1 MAISYP
7 PNPLSYTTTPWADPS
22 GVYWIYNATKQRW
35 ARFDNKLQATFVQ
48 DIEPTGTK
56 AGQFWYKPTTESLYV
71 YDGSTWQEAGGGG
84 GASVV
89 VASTAPVDPETG
101 TVWLDTTDDTLKV
114 YDGTGWTPINTWN
127 ALTST
132 VDEIPFTILPPNG
145 DLAKGVLA
153 WDGTEETLSLGVAND
168 SVLQIGQETLY
179 HVQNASTTTA
189 IANGT
194 PVMYAGTVGSSGK
207 MYVAPWDGNVAN
219 VKKFMGIATCPI
231 PARTSDADT
240 GYVTHFGKVR
250 GIDTTGTPVGET
262 WASGQ
267 ILYLKK
273 GAGGLTNAAPTAP
286 GPRTIVALVV
296 NAHTNGTLFVRI
308 THGPNLGDDEL
319 VQLSALANRHA
330 LLYDSTDGRF
340 ENRAIVSAD
349 VSDATPLSD
358 GSKIVLRGALGDAA
372 FGEQISVQGIS
383 NKITINPIGFSISN
397 EENTNLLGVAFPQV
411 PAANRT
417 ITFPDRSG
425 IVVVSETGEV
435 SSSEE
440 CRSDHDGTYLY
451 IGRAPQGSSESANV
465 WTIKR
470 QLFSGTSTITTT
482 TATGVA
488 WTDRLEPTTTYT

>member
-1 MAISYP
+1 MITFPS
-7 PNPLSYTTTPWADPS
+7 NPLSYTTTPWADPS

-48 DIEPTGTK
+48 DAEPTGTK
-56 AGQFWYKPTTESLYV
+56 AGQFWYAPTAGTLYV
-71 YDGSTWQEAGGGG
+71 YDGSEWQEAGGGG

-89 VASTAPVDPETG
+89 VDSTAPAAPETG

-114 YDGTGWTPINTWN
+114 YDDARWTPINTWN

-132 VDEIPFTILPPNG
+132 VDEIPFRILPPNG
-145 DLAKGVLA
+145 DLAQGVLA
-153 WDGTEETLSLGVAND
+153 WDGTEETLSLGIAND

-179 HVQNASTTTA
+179 HVQNASPTTA

-194 PVMYAGTVGSSGK
+194 PVMYAGTVGASGK

-231 PARTSDADT
+231 PARTSDAHT

-250 GIDTTGTPVGET
+250 GINTTGTPVGEV

-267 ILYLKK
+267 LLYLKK
-273 GAGGLTNAAPTAP
+273 DAGGLTNVAPTAP

-308 THGPNLGDDEL
+308 THGSNLGDDEL
-319 VQLSALANRHA
+319 VQLSTLANRHA
-330 LLYDSTDGRF
+330 LLYDSTNRRF

-358 GSKIVLRGALGDAA
+358 GSKIVLRGASGDAA

-383 NKITINPIGFSISN
+383 NKITINHIGFSFSN
-397 EENTNLLGVAFPQV
+397 DENTHELHVEVPLV
-411 PAANRT
+411 PAENRT
-417 ITFPDRSG
+417 ITFPD
-425 IVVVSETGEV
+425 
-435 SSSEE
+435 
-440 CRSDHDGTYLY
+440 
-451 IGRAPQGSSESANV
+451 A
-465 WTIKR
+465 
-470 QLFSGTSTITTT
+470 SGTVSLEGHTHAIGDL
-482 TATGVA
+482 TGVELSA
-488 WTDRLEPTTTYT
+488 PILDGQVLFYDEGIGKFVNREVASVNIYDAIGPNSQPAASSWDRDGP